1 MPKIVDH
8 ELRKIR
14 IAEAAWKV
22 IVQSGL
28 EHATVRK
35 IAKESGLSVGSLRY
49 YFPTQA
55 ELLLFSMELVSERV
69 KERIQAHLHQPKA
82 DPLTAIKDVIGEML
96 PLDDERRVETEV
108 WFVFSAKAL
117 VDLRLRQLNEQVYT
131 EMSNAFKRVIQF
143 LQQVGLVR
151 ADLQAEREAK
161 RLHALVDGLALHHLM
176 HPEKLTK
183 QAIIDILQH
192 HLRTLQT

>member
-1 MPKIVDH
+1 
-8 ELRKIR
+8 
-14 IAEAAWKV
+14 
-22 IVQSGL
+22 
-28 EHATVRK
+28 
-35 IAKESGLSVGSLRY
+35 
-49 YFPTQA
+49 
-55 ELLLFSMELVSERV
+55 
-69 KERIQAHLHQPKA
+69 
-82 DPLTAIKDVIGEML
+82 ML

>member
-1 MPKIVDH
+1 M
-8 ELRKIR
+8 RKIR

-22 IVQSGL
+22 IVQSGM